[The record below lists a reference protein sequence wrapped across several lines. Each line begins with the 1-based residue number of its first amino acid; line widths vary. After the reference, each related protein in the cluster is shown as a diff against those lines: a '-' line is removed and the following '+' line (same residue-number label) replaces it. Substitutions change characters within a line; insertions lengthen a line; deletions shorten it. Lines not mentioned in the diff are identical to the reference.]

1 MYALERQ
8 KLILERIRDNGRV
21 GVLALARELALSTET
36 IRRDLV
42 TLETDGAL
50 RRVHGGAVAS
60 HVILD
65 ETPMAERR
73 RTDPEEKTRI
83 AEAALAELPETGV
96 VFLESA
102 STSIFLA
109 ERLPVGR
116 DLTVVTNGIP
126 IANTL
131 GQREDLSV
139 LVVGGRIRAKSMATM
154 DDWALSCLAGLHVDV
169 AFLGT
174 LAFSAERGLM
184 TSDTTDAAI
193 KRQVL
198 RVARHN
204 VLLAEA
210 SKCGGVAMCRY
221 GDFTD
226 IDLLITDDRLEAD
239 TARALELQGTAV
251 RRV

>member
-8 KLILERIRDNGRV
+8 KLILERIRGNGRV
-21 GVLALARELALSTET
+21 SALALAREFDLSTET

-42 TLETDGAL
+42 ALESAGAL
-50 RRVHGGAVAS
+50 RRVHGGAVAR

-65 ETPMAERR
+65 ETPMAQRR
-73 RTDPEEKTRI
+73 QTDPEQKARI
-83 AEAALAELPETGV
+83 ADAALAELPQAGV

-126 IANTL
+126 IANLL
-131 GQREDLSV
+131 GHREDLSV
-139 LVVGGRIRAKSMATM
+139 LMIGGRIRARSMATM
-154 DDWALSCLAGLHVDV
+154 DDWALSSLDLLQADV

-174 LAFSAERGLM
+174 LAFSPERGLM
-184 TSDTTDAAI
+184 TSDTADAAI
-193 KRQVL
+193 KRRVL
-198 RVARHN
+198 QVARRN

-210 SKCGGVAMCRY
+210 SKCGDVAMCRY
-221 GDFTD
+221 GEFADL
-226 IDLLITDDRLEAD
+226 DLLITDDRLDDESTDAIRD
-239 TARALELQGTAV
+239 QGVDIV
-251 RRV
+251 RV